1 MTKTLIHTTPSLL
14 SDPFFA
20 VDDIFSLL
28 KNKFSNVNYENVG
41 FPKINMYESAH
52 ENKSIM
58 IQAAVA
64 GWEKGDITVEVKD
77 GGFIISADKQHS
89 PDGWTRIY
97 SGAKTSAFK
106 TFVQI
111 PYYEEYDL
119 NNSSA
124 WCEDGMLYIKVP
136 RKKEVIDRENGIKL
150 EIM

>member
-1 MTKTLIHTTPSLL
+1 MTKAIFHTSPSLL

-41 FPKINMYESAH
+41 FPKINMYQNEL
-52 ENKSIM
+52 KDIQ

-64 GWEKGDITVEVKD
+64 GWKKGDISVEVKD
-77 GGFIISADKQHS
+77 GGFILSADKQHS
-89 PDGWTRIY
+89 PDGWMRIY

-124 WCEDGMLYIKVP
+124 WCENGMLYIKVP